1 MSRLEPVG
9 ISAWSYLNATGMAHF
24 AASPLTPL
32 LDPGGL
38 DRGGLVPHPAWL
50 GLPGNWGRVSVEVAA
65 LPAPLRFQRSRST
78 ELLVH
83 TLDPIKQQI
92 RAACER
98 YGAERV
104 GIVLGSSTGG
114 IDATEHA
121 VRALARTGQMPSD
134 FVFEE
139 AHVFSALIRVAQAS
153 CGARGPAFVVSTA
166 CSSSGKALG
175 AAQRLILAGACDAVL
190 TGGVDSLSE
199 LTLRGFAGLSILS
212 PTTCKPFD
220 GARDGISLGEG
231 ASLLLLERDST
242 SQYVLTGVGEAGDAY
257 HPTAPHPDGLGAEL
271 ALRACLELS
280 DLSAEQVDYV
290 NAHGTGTL
298 QNDQV
303 EATVIDRVLGPNVPF
318 SSTKD
323 RTGHQLGTAGA
334 TEAIISLMALMHGAL
349 PHNRLPDVVDG
360 ALRRQPLTRQST
372 KGSERAPAVALSNS
386 FAFGGS
392 NVTVGLA
399 KREVARSAGS
409 RPQQRYQVLRAVSW
423 GTEGDTDLTCS
434 VLPLRA
440 RGRASPL
447 TRIFSELFG
456 RLLGTVPA
464 PHIPLFFGSAY
475 GEMAT
480 TIALLDQMLVEPTVS
495 PTKFQAS
502 VHNTAAGLL
511 SLITENRSP
520 ATAIAAGEDTVA
532 MTLYDACT
540 WLDCHGGQAMVLV
553 ADEVGPERLL
563 RKRPFPAAGVAFWLS
578 ERAALGEAA
587 LGSIACP
594 ERTAN
599 PRASDPSALEN
610 PAHHGVELVR
620 FLAGERPEV
629 GGSVPIGPGWH
640 LSAQRSRPD
649 AGGSP
654 SR

>member
-9 ISAWSYLNATGMAHF
+9 ISAWSYVNATGMAHF
-24 AASPLTPL
+24 AASQRTEIPQPA
-32 LDPGGL
+32 GFE
-38 DRGGLVPHPAWL
+38 RGGLVPHPAWL
-50 GLPGNWGRVSVEVAA
+50 GLAGNWGRVSVEVAA

-83 TLDPIKQQI
+83 TLAPIQEQL
-92 RAACER
+92 RLACER

-121 VRALARTGQMPSD
+121 VRVLAQTGQMPSE

-139 AHVFSALIRVAQAS
+139 AHVFSALVRVAQAS
-153 CGARGPAFVVSTA
+153 CGARGPAYVVSTA

-175 AAQRLILAGACDAVL
+175 AAQRLILSGACDAVL

-257 HPTAPHPDGLGAEL
+257 HPTAPHPEGLGAEL
-271 ALRACLELS
+271 AMRACLELS
-280 DLSAEQVDYV
+280 GIDAEQVDYV

-303 EATVIDRVLGPNVPF
+303 EAMVIDRVLGAKVPF

-334 TEAIISLMALMHGAL
+334 TEAIISLMALMQAAL
-349 PHNRLPDVVDG
+349 PRNRLPDVVDG
-360 ALRRQPLTRQST
+360 ALRRQPLTRQWG
-372 KGSERAPAVALSNS
+372 KGSERAPVLALSNS

-399 KREVARSAGS
+399 KRKLAEGASS
-409 RPQQRYQVLRAVSW
+409 RPRERYHVLRAVSW
-423 GTEGDTDLTCS
+423 GMETDTDLSCS

-456 RLLGTVPA
+456 RLLTDVPS
-464 PHIPLFFGSAY
+464 PRFPMFFGSAY
-475 GEMAT
+475 GEMAN
-480 TIALLDQMLVEPTVS
+480 TIALLDQMLAQPTVS
-495 PTKFQAS
+495 PAKFQAS

-511 SLITENRSP
+511 SLVTENRSP
-520 ATAIAAGEDTVA
+520 ATAIAAGDDTVA
-532 MTLYDACT
+532 MTLCDACS
-540 WLDCHGGQAMVLV
+540 WLDCHGGQAIALV

-563 RKRPFPAAGVAFWLS
+563 RRRPFPAAGVGFLLS
-578 ERAALGEAA
+578 DRVENGVLP
-587 LGSIACP
+587 LGSIARP
-594 ERTAN
+594 QRTAN
-599 PRASDPSALEN
+599 LRASDSGALEN
-610 PAHHGVELVR
+610 PAHHGLELAS
-620 FLAGERPEV
+620 FLTGEAPGTGRSIPL
-629 GGSVPIGPGWH
+629 GPGWH
-640 LSAQRSRPD
+640 LVAERVHPRAD
-649 AGGSP
+649 GS
-654 SR
+654 S